1 LKEALVGMK
10 KNLTEIKK
18 GVKQKIGMGER
29 RGQNKKKNAFCVN
42 TYDQGVGMGRYG
54 GCEEV
59 CVCVCVCVREK
70 KLNRER
76 EKEQKIK
83 KSEREREGMREGE
96 RKNYKRE

>member
-1 LKEALVGMK
+1 MR
-10 KNLTEIKK
+10 
-18 GVKQKIGMGER
+18 ER

-54 GCEEV
+54 GCEE
-59 CVCVCVCVREK
+59 VCVCVCVREK